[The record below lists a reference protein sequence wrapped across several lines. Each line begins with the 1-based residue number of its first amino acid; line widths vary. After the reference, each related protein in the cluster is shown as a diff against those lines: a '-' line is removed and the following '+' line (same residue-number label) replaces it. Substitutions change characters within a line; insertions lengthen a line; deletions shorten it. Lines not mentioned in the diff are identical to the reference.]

1 MTDVN
6 YQQILTIA
14 RQLPLAL
21 RLRLA
26 SELLNEAAN
35 QVDSEEMNAMTAD
48 KARSAIDDVRAA
60 FAALPEPRKSVGQ
73 QLDEDRCT
81 RNEALHPS
89 LKDNSTDVDA

>member
-6 YQQILTIA
+6 YAQILTIA

-35 QVDSEEMNAMTAD
+35 QVDSETSHAMTAD
-48 KARSAIDDVRAA
+48 KARSAISEVRAA
-60 FAALPEPRKSVGQ
+60 FAALPEPRKSLGQ
-73 QLDEDRCT
+73 QLDEDRRT
-81 RNEALHPS
+81 RNEVLHPF
-89 LKDNSTDVDA
+89 LKKSSTDVDT